1 MTHQPSSQSAVSTRR
16 SFLYTAGV
24 GTSAVL
30 AGCLGGNQGE
40 PIRMRT
46 AAEGTTAYA
55 ANQGVAAVIN
65 EHSDELFPE
74 AQTSPGTEAN
84 VGALMRKEAEMVYLQ
99 DWAAYEVSEG
109 IDEYGNLDFQMAQ
122 IFHFY
127 DLPWFFC
134 TADDD
139 IETLGNATSDTT
151 ISPTPEGSGTAPAL
165 EYMLESAIGDYTRV
179 SLTYDEQA
187 NAMEEGRLDIGV
199 GTYMNFDTEPGWLQE
214 MMSTVDLRILD
225 IADDIVEEWADDER
239 LFIKSFDGGELKE
252 GESTPESV
260 PDEVQCQ
267 TFAHNFV
274 SRADL
279 DYDLVYGFLE
289 ELHEHRKSLNEYHGV
304 LEWLEDD
311 SFWVENAYDDMPF
324 HAAAADF
331 FEELGVWSDDL
342 ERAEEP

>member
-1 MTHQPSSQSAVSTRR
+1 MAHQPSGQSTVSTRR

-46 AAEGTTAYA
+46 STEGTTAYA
-55 ANQGVAAVIN
+55 ANQGIAAVIN

-84 VGALMRKEAEMVYLQ
+84 VGALMREEAEMAYLQ
-99 DWAAYEVSEG
+99 DWAAYEVTEG
-109 IDEYGNLDFQMAQ
+109 IDEYGDLEFQMAQ
-122 IFHFY
+122 VFHFY

-134 TADDD
+134 TADED
-139 IETLGNATSDTT
+139 IETIEDATSDTT

-165 EYMLESAIGDYTRV
+165 EYMLENAIGDYNRV

-225 IADDIVEEWADDER
+225 VADETVEEWENDER
-239 LFIKSFDGGELKE
+239 LFIESFDGSELEE

-260 PDEVQCQ
+260 PDEIQSQ

-279 DYDLVYGFLE
+279 EYDLVYDFLE
-289 ELHEHRKSLNEYHGV
+289 ELHEHRESLDEYHGV
-304 LEWLEDD
+304 LGPLEDEE
-311 SFWVENAYDDMPF
+311 FWVENAYDDMPF